1 MLKYVIYKY
10 NRKMIV
16 LIQII
21 HFLINIGN
29 GLECNDQMKNIEYQ
43 SSMQRNVFEEP
54 QNKYS
59 SQFSKHLF
67 WINDLWNKTIIKINR
82 KYKIHVSVN

>member
-1 MLKYVIYKY
+1 M
-10 NRKMIV
+10 

-29 GLECNDQMKNIEYQ
+29 GLECNDQMKNIESQ
-43 SSMQRNVFEEP
+43 SSMQLNVFEKP

-59 SQFSKHLF
+59 SQFSKYLL
-67 WINDLWNKTIIKINR
+67 WINDLWKKNQINKSKI
-82 KYKIHVSVN
+82 

>member
-1 MLKYVIYKY
+1 M
-10 NRKMIV
+10 

-29 GLECNDQMKNIEYQ
+29 WLECNDQMKNIESQ
-43 SSMQRNVFEEP
+43 SSMQLNVFEKP

-59 SQFSKHLF
+59 SQFSKYLL
-67 WINDLWNKTIIKINR
+67 WINDLWKKKTIIKINR
-82 KYKIHVSVN
+82 KYRIHVNVN

>member
-1 MLKYVIYKY
+1 
-10 NRKMIV
+10 MIV

-59 SQFSKHLF
+59 SQFSKHLL